1 MKAATRE
8 WIKKAESDWLLAVS
22 LMRRRKPP
30 VRDQVC
36 FHFQQSAEK
45 YVKAR
50 MEEAGMRIPKIHQ
63 VDQLVQ
69 LAVSLEP
76 LWAALKPAAARIS
89 DYAVRIRYPGN
100 EASVQEMKTAHKDAK
115 AIRHEARAAL
125 GL

>member
-1 MKAATRE
+1 MKASTRE

-30 VRDQVC
+30 VRDQAC
-36 FHFQQSAEK
+36 FLFQQSAEK

-50 MEEAGMRIPKIHQ
+50 IEEANVRIPKIHH
-63 VDQLVQ
+63 VDQLIQ
-69 LAVSLEP
+69 MLLAIEP
-76 LWAALKPAAARIS
+76 LWAALLPASKRIS

-100 EASVQEMKTAHKDAK
+100 EATASEMKRCHQDAN
-115 AIRHEARAAL
+115 AIRREARAAL

>member
-30 VRDQVC
+30 VRDQAC
-36 FHFQQSAEK
+36 FLFQQAAEK

-50 MEEAGMRIPKIHQ
+50 MEEAGHRIPKTHQ
-63 VDQLVQ
+63 VDQLIHLIVP
-69 LAVSLEP
+69 LEP
-76 LWAALKPAAARIS
+76 LWTALMPAAARIS

-100 EASVQEMKTAHKDAK
+100 EASAQEMKTAHKDAK
-115 AIRHEARAAL
+115 AIRQEARLAL

>member
-1 MKAATRE
+1 MKASTRE

-50 MEEAGMRIPKIHQ
+50 MEEAGIRIPRIHQ
-63 VDQLVQ
+63 IDQLIQ
-69 LAVSLEP
+69 LVLGIEP
-76 LWAALKPAAARIS
+76 LWSALMSAASRIS

-100 EASVQEMKTAHKDAK
+100 EATAAEMRRCHQDAK

>member
-1 MKAATRE
+1 MKASTRE
-8 WIKKAESDWLLAVS
+8 WIRKAESDWLLAVS

-30 VRDQVC
+30 VRDQAC
-36 FHFQQSAEK
+36 FLFQQSAEK

-50 MEEAGMRIPKIHQ
+50 MEEAGVRIPRIHQ
-63 VDQLVQ
+63 IDQLIQ
-69 LAVSLEP
+69 LVLGIEP
-76 LWAALKPAAARIS
+76 FWAALQPAASRIS

-100 EASVQEMKTAHKDAK
+100 EATAVEMRRCHQDAK